1 MSEQLLKN
9 VRVFR
14 EMVKRAGENPL
25 NFREIVEKCGEMT
38 DSDILLVSKKGKALQ
53 VYRDPARQSGL
64 APEWEQGVTLDE
76 EKAAVLGGYVKTA
89 TNADLR
95 ICGVGSEE
103 NAGNN
108 LLLPLETEKG
118 RLGTLILCR
127 SDRSYAEDELI
138 LAEMAALLLTKELAL
153 AIYEEDIREKKNN
166 EIVRAAISTL
176 SFSEL
181 AAIIHIF
188 NELDGEEGLLIA
200 SKIAD
205 RVGITRSVI
214 VNALRK
220 FESAGVIESR
230 SLGMKGTYIRI
241 LNPVLRDE
249 LAKYKRGFQ

>member
-64 APEWEQGVTLDE
+64 APEWEQGVTL
-76 EKAAVLGGYVKTA
+76 VKTA

-188 NELDGEEGLLIA
+188 NELDGEEGLHIA

-241 LNPVLRDE
+241 LNPALRDE